1 MHFNVYFLLY
11 YNVFLHSVITPEVKQ
26 KWSLHHS
33 YFITIVD
40 VMVEICSCCSY
51 FFFFFCLFYFFY
63 STCSRSFR
71 GKYPNCA
78 DEQNY
83 CLSSFQWHDII
94 SQCFIFRLHLQLTTQ
109 LLPFFFFFFLILHT
123 TISVTFMCL
132 PGIEVINIFFYEID

>member
-26 KWSLHHS
+26 NENGVYIIHISSLLLMS
-33 YFITIVD
+33 WLKSVLAVPIFI
-40 VMVEICSCCSY
+40 Y
-51 FFFFFCLFYFFY
+51 FFCLFYFFY

-78 DEQNY
+78 EEQNY

-94 SQCFIFRLHLQLTTQ
+94 S
-109 LLPFFFFFFLILHT
+109 
-123 TISVTFMCL
+123 
-132 PGIEVINIFFYEID
+132 